1 MANTKKSSGLG
12 RGFYDIFNDN
22 NVLDTKKGAAEMIRV
37 SAIDPRH
44 DQPRKTFERE
54 ALESLADSIASL
66 GVIQPIAV
74 RENKL
79 YPGTYEIIAGERRW
93 RAAKMAGLSEIPVII
108 LDSDD
113 MKTAQ
118 VALIENLQRE
128 NLNAI
133 EEAMAYV
140 ALMERF
146 GLTQEQISK
155 QVGKSRS
162 AVANTI
168 RLLDLPESIAEMVKD
183 EQLSAGHA
191 RTLLALDSTDDM
203 ERAANKIIEKS
214 LSVRE
219 AEALVKKM
227 LALAEDAEM
236 VEVDSEKGI
245 EKLTRIHMKE
255 LERRSRTTLGRR
267 VRITNTGKKKT
278 VELTFEDNEDLEAL
292 LKLLCGDDFFNDEA
306 F

>member
-1 MANTKKSSGLG
+1 MAKKPGGLG
-12 RGFYDIFNDN
+12 RGYFDLLNDN
-22 NVLDTKKGAAEMIRV
+22 EFDSQKNEAQKLKISEIE
-37 SAIDPRH
+37 PRA
-44 DQPRKTFERE
+44 DQPRKDFNRE

-93 RAAKMAGLSEIPVII
+93 RAAKMAGLSEIPAII

-113 MKTAQ
+113 LKTAQ
-118 VALIENLQRE
+118 MALIENLQRE

-133 EEAMAYV
+133 EEAMAYD

-146 GLTQEQISK
+146 DLTQEQIAK

-162 AVANTI
+162 AIANTL

-183 EQLSAGHA
+183 ERLSAGHA
-191 RTLLALDSTDDM
+191 RTLLPLGNPEDM
-203 ERAANKIIEKS
+203 ETAANRIIEKT

-227 LALAEDAEM
+227 IALAEDAEM
-236 VEVDSEKGI
+236 VEVDSEKGL

-278 VELTFEDNEDLEAL
+278 LELTFEDNEDLESL
-292 LKLLCGDDFFNDEA
+292 LKLLCGDDFFNEGS

>member
-1 MANTKKSSGLG
+1 MAKKPGGLG
-12 RGFYDIFNDN
+12 RGFFEILDDN
-22 NVLDTKKGAAEMIRV
+22 TFASQKNGAQELRI
-37 SAIDPRH
+37 SEIEPRA
-44 DQPRKTFERE
+44 DQPRKDFNRE

-66 GVIQPIAV
+66 GVIQPIVV

-93 RAAKMAGLSEIPVII
+93 RAAKMAGLSEIPAVI

-146 GLTQEQISK
+146 GLTQEQIAK

-162 AVANTI
+162 AIANTV

-191 RTLLALDSTDDM
+191 RTLLALESTEDM
-203 ERAANKIIEKS
+203 ETAANRIIEKS
-214 LSVRE
+214 LSVRD

-292 LKLLCGDDFFNDEA
+292 LKLLCGDDFFNEEA

>member
-1 MANTKKSSGLG
+1 MAKRTGGLG
-12 RGFYDIFNDN
+12 RGFFEILDDN
-22 NVLDTKKGAAEMIRV
+22 TFVTPKNGVQELKISEIE
-37 SAIDPRH
+37 PRA
-44 DQPRKTFERE
+44 DQPRKDFNRE
-54 ALESLADSIASL
+54 ALESLADSIANL
-66 GVIQPIAV
+66 GVIQPIVV
-74 RENKL
+74 RENRS

-93 RAAKMAGLSEIPVII
+93 RAAKMAGLSDIPAVI

-140 ALMERF
+140 ALIDRF
-146 GLTQEQISK
+146 DFTQEQIAK

-162 AVANTI
+162 AIANTV
-168 RLLDLPESIAEMVKD
+168 RLLDLPDSIADMVKED
-183 EQLSAGHA
+183 KLSAGHA
-191 RTLLALDSTDDM
+191 RTLLALESTEDM
-203 ERAANKIIEKS
+203 ETAANRIIEKS
-214 LSVRE
+214 LSVRD

-227 LALAEDAEM
+227 LTLAEDAEM
-236 VEVDSEKGI
+236 VEVDSEKGL

-278 VELTFEDNEDLEAL
+278 VELTFEDNEDLESL
-292 LKLLCGDDFFNDEA
+292 LKLLCGDDFFNSEA

>member
-1 MANTKKSSGLG
+1 MAKKPGGLG
-12 RGFYDIFNDN
+12 RGFFEILDD
-22 NVLDTKKGAAEMIRV
+22 NVLV
-37 SAIDPRH
+37 SQKNGVQELRISEIEPRS
-44 DQPRKTFERE
+44 DQPRKDFNRE

-66 GVIQPIAV
+66 GVIQPIVV
-74 RENKL
+74 RENKQ

-93 RAAKMAGLSEIPVII
+93 RAAKMAGLSEIPAVV

-133 EEAMAYV
+133 EEAMAYA

-146 GLTQEQISK
+146 DFTQEQIAK

-162 AVANTI
+162 AIANTL
-168 RLLDLPESIAEMVKD
+168 RLLDLPDSIAEMVKD

-191 RTLLALDSTDDM
+191 RTLLALESAEDM
-203 ERAANKIIEKS
+203 ETAANRIIEKS
-214 LSVRE
+214 MSVRE

-236 VEVDSEKGI
+236 VEVDSEKGL

-278 VELTFEDNEDLEAL
+278 IELTFEDNEDLEAL
-292 LKLLCGDDFFNDEA
+292 LKQLCGDDFFNEES

>member
-1 MANTKKSSGLG
+1 MAKKPSGLG
-12 RGFYDIFNDN
+12 RGFFEMLDDN
-22 NVLDTKKGAAEMIRV
+22 TYISQKGGAQEIRI
-37 SAIDPRH
+37 SEIEPRA
-44 DQPRKTFERE
+44 DQPRKDFNRE

-66 GVIQPIAV
+66 GVIQPIVV
-74 RENKL
+74 RENKA

-93 RAAKMAGLSEIPVII
+93 RAAKMAGLSEIPAVV

-133 EEAMAYV
+133 EEAMAYT

-146 GLTQEQISK
+146 GLTQEQIAK

-162 AVANTI
+162 AIANTV
-168 RLLDLPESIAEMVKD
+168 RLLDLPESIAEMVK
-183 EQLSAGHA
+183 EETISAGHA
-191 RTLLALDSTDDM
+191 RTLLALDSVEDM
-203 ERAANKIIEKS
+203 ETAANRIIEKS
-214 LSVRE
+214 LSVRD

-227 LALAEDAEM
+227 LTLAESAEM
-236 VEVDSEKGI
+236 IEVDSEKGL
-245 EKLTRIHMKE
+245 ERLTKIHMKE

-278 VELTFEDNEDLEAL
+278 IELTFEDNEDLESL
-292 LKLLCGDDFFNDEA
+292 LKLLCGDDFFNEEA

>member
-1 MANTKKSSGLG
+1 MAKKPGGLG
-12 RGFYDIFNDN
+12 RGFFDILDDN
-22 NVLDTKKGAAEMIRV
+22 TFTTPAGGAQTLRISEIE
-37 SAIDPRH
+37 PRA
-44 DQPRKTFERE
+44 DQPRKEFNRE

-146 GLTQEQISK
+146 GLTQEQIS
-155 QVGKSRS
+155 R
-162 AVANTI
+162 
-168 RLLDLPESIAEMVKD
+168 DP
-183 EQLSAGHA
+183 
-191 RTLLALDSTDDM
+191 
-203 ERAANKIIEKS
+203 
-214 LSVRE
+214 
-219 AEALVKKM
+219 
-227 LALAEDAEM
+227 
-236 VEVDSEKGI
+236 
-245 EKLTRIHMKE
+245 
-255 LERRSRTTLGRR
+255 
-267 VRITNTGKKKT
+267 
-278 VELTFEDNEDLEAL
+278 
-292 LKLLCGDDFFNDEA
+292 
-306 F
+306 

>member
-1 MANTKKSSGLG
+1 MAKKPGGLG
-12 RGFYDIFNDN
+12 RGFFDILDDN
-22 NVLDTKKGAAEMIRV
+22 TFTTPTGGAQTLRISEIE
-37 SAIDPRH
+37 PRA
-44 DQPRKTFERE
+44 DQPRKEFNRE

-118 VALIENLQRE
+118 LALIENLQRE

-191 RTLLALDSTDDM
+191 RTLLALDNTDDM
-203 ERAANKIIEKS
+203 EIAANKIIEKS
-214 LSVRE
+214 LSVRD

-292 LKLLCGDDFFNDEA
+292 LKLLCGDDFFNEEA